1 MHIDHVCIAVR
12 SLDKAVPRLCQLFGY
27 RPRTEKVIN
36 TRQQVTVVFLR
47 REGSLDLKLIE
58 PYGDESPLWTF
69 LRTGEGLH
77 HLCFKVDDTAEA
89 LAELEGRGMRV
100 LARPA
105 PGEAFD
111 EGLIAFG
118 YAGCGLN
125 VELIDTDR
133 RRSLVADGSGADNSG

>member
-27 RPRTEKVIN
+27 QPRTAKVTN
-36 TRQQVTVVFLR
+36 TRQQVTVVFLSKA
-47 REGSLDLKLIE
+47 GSLDLKLIE
-58 PYGDESPLWTF
+58 PYGEESPLWAF
-69 LRTGEGLH
+69 LRKGEGLH
-77 HLCFKVDDTAEA
+77 HLCFKVHDTVAA
-89 LAELEGRGMRV
+89 LAALEERGMRV
-100 LARPA
+100 LAPAA

-111 EGLIAFG
+111 DGLIAFG

-133 RRSLVADGSGADNSG
+133 RRGLVVNGSGADDSD